1 MKSFSILR
9 TNVGLTTNVKVVVD
23 SSYNLFLESID
34 STPSLSQT
42 KLKKFK
48 FNKNNY
54 FDELVPYFFRNFP
67 AEEAFKIRNVDSESS
82 SMSSNFSNQYDNL
95 YLMGAR
101 NIIDNKNYS
110 EEYEFFAPL
119 YVFRHSMPKYFII
132 FRVDGPGILNLNKN
146 NFRDEYLDKL
156 KTVKIFDL
164 TRNTVLGEWIDRSFK
179 SNKNFSDIS
188 LEIDFRRLEFSKWYG
203 IDYETGGYTN
213 RSNFLENFL
222 AKEKTLFDFEK
233 YIFDVY
239 SESKIIHPQILNF
252 SFLFDDTPA
261 TPTSLRKW
269 SLNRYAGFYL
279 DDLELVD
286 CITPF
291 ITPSIK
297 DDVEILT
304 GNILYS
310 PTGDPF
316 INGFNSSKNI
326 WIEYDG
332 MHYKVIK
339 FDETTSN
346 VLTSKDSKN
355 GKRNVLQ
362 GFKSTSKYRE
372 TVRNEQYGNITTQ
385 KYRIISDI
393 DLTGKQSLLNKK
405 TFYVNGDN
413 QIVGYYGDKYV
424 IDDWDKSDVHLIEI
438 NGTYH
443 NLVKKNDIITL
454 NTDYAFDFNEYLN
467 LSFWINNKD
476 PEYLRTINLEI
487 SPTNDPFCFK
497 VYSAR
502 FTDIKDFDNQIIEN
516 DFSRYEYEKANLPT
530 NTFEPKMYTT
540 DFRTG
545 NYPAIFSE
553 YIYKDGIINIP
564 ASSDYT
570 ANLETFRIIR
580 KELTDLWKKNPVH
593 LRFGYQ
599 NSISKANVPYLLNNN
614 DIHEKYNRC
623 ADTSYFYPNAT
634 FRNLDY
640 FYTINSGR
648 TDYSYHSLH
657 IEKNYVQNINGL
669 IKIDQ
674 DTSFMFEL
682 DKYLNTHTYSIGSQ
696 SATYSFDYF
705 SYFFEIPDYFI
716 NGKIKSNVE
725 KYSYFESSDGTI
737 PNITLFNGLKF
748 YFYQV
753 DSLIKNTESISDI
766 SLRTT
771 NILEDYK
778 LSILLSQ
785 NVQHVNDD
793 NQLEDLIN
801 WGNFTH
807 VQTEGSNIAY
817 RTSETATPSNIF
829 VNDVVNIQSSY
840 PFIWKDSS
848 ENVSIAGLFYGDSTV
863 QSVGQL
869 SSGGYG
875 FVISKTHSSAFTYSQ
890 TGTYKVNFVWKLI
903 KPWELGS
910 SYIKDDIIIWDDI
923 LYKCDDDFTL
933 TNPNLD
939 PLDAVSAKTIFL
951 YSDKQP
957 FWNPDFLYS
966 DGDWIYREGDFW
978 RRNSNDE
985 NAVDFYYPKAPYDL
999 PVPNDIQSKN
1009 VVIRKGRYF
1018 LNQVENNFKIIP
1030 QEPKRKWDIS
1040 VDSGKEWKLV
1050 PSPKDWGSYDE
1061 LPTDVVSSKWD
1072 QIGIWISDESY
1083 ADESYVVYKKT
1094 LYRLDDPLGSDNDI
1108 PGISPK
1114 WTRLYSFGPDSDVVY
1129 SPTNNEIIGL
1139 SGNYYICAFNK
1150 NYTLDNGITI
1160 YINKKWKNV
1169 LINIAVNDNTLSGI
1183 DNDDRNYLYS
1193 RSNTKITA
1201 NNFIKQINDLD
1212 SKYEFIDYTS
1222 YVIIEEDGTFKKYN
1236 FNNSITDLPY
1246 VILCSGADDFEV
1258 DTQSLLYSS
1267 SLDDIKAIN
1276 PQRVLN
1282 AGKIDNLNKINY
1294 YSGIPISYSIDKD
1307 KRLKSSL
1314 AQTGGSKSNIVTS
1327 NKANIGPKTG
1337 NSDMNNTI
1345 FRHSGNYMP
1354 MFYDIELFKSSDEFG
1369 LSGNY
1374 LFDVD
1379 LTLFGIMRQRVISK
1393 VSRSGNI
1400 LKLRSIDGSKSIYPM
1415 LDEFGFTVS
1424 DFFIFKSSWDFEYFF
1439 ECSNINTTS
1448 LQSNIINNGN
1458 KSGFLRRS
1466 IDQKVKNN

>member
-54 FDELVPYFFRNFP
+54 FDELVPYFFKNFP
-67 AEEAFKIRNVDSESS
+67 SEEAFKIRNLDSERS
-82 SMSSNFSNQYDNL
+82 SMYSDFSNQYDNL

-101 NIIDNKNYS
+101 NIVDNKNYS

-119 YVFRHSMPKYFII
+119 YVFKHSMPKYFII
-132 FRVDGPGILNLNKN
+132 FRVDGPGILNLNKE
-146 NFRDEYLDKL
+146 NFRDEYLNKF
-156 KTVKIFDL
+156 KIVKIFDL
-164 TRNTVLGEWIDRSFK
+164 TKNTVLGEWLDRSFK
-179 SNKNFSDIS
+179 SNNNFPDRS
-188 LEIDFRRLEFSKWYG
+188 LEIDFRTLEFSKWYG
-203 IDYETGGYTN
+203 IDYETGGYTS
-213 RSNFLENFL
+213 RSKFLENFL
-222 AKEKTLFDFEK
+222 AEERPLFDFEK

-269 SLNRYAGFYL
+269 SLNRYSGFYL

-286 CITPF
+286 CITSF
-291 ITPSIK
+291 ITTKLK
-297 DDVEILT
+297 DDVEILS

-316 INGFNSSKNI
+316 LSGFNSGENV
-326 WIEYDG
+326 WVEYDG
-332 MHYKVIK
+332 IHYQVVS

-346 VLTSKDSKN
+346 VLTSKDTKN
-355 GKRNVLQ
+355 KTRNVLQ
-362 GFKSTSKYRE
+362 GFKSTSKYGE
-372 TVRNEQYGNITTQ
+372 TVKNEQYGNIVTK

-393 DLTGKQSLLNKK
+393 DLTGKENSLNKK
-405 TFYVNGDN
+405 TFYINRLN

-424 IDDWDKSDVHLIEI
+424 IDDWDKYDIHIIEI
-438 NGTYH
+438 IGTYH
-443 NLVKKNDIITL
+443 NLVKIDDFITL
-454 NTDYAFDFNEYLN
+454 NTDYAFEFNENLN
-467 LSFWINNKD
+467 LNFWINNKD
-476 PEYLRTINLEI
+476 TEYLRTINLEI
-487 SPTNDPFCFK
+487 SSSNPPFCFK
-497 VYSAR
+497 VYSVS
-502 FTDIKDFDNQIIEN
+502 FTDIKDFDNQIVEN
-516 DFSRYEYEKANLPT
+516 DFSRYEYEKNSSPT
-530 NTFEPKMYTT
+530 DTQEPKMYTT

-553 YIYKDGIINIP
+553 YIYKGDIINIP

-570 ANLETFRIIR
+570 ANLETFRLF
-580 KELTDLWKKNPVH
+580 KNELSDLWRKNPIH
-593 LRFGYQ
+593 LRFGFQ

-623 ADTSYFYPNAT
+623 ADTSYFYPNPR

-640 FYTINSGR
+640 FYTINSGS

-657 IEKNYVQNINGL
+657 IEKSYVQNINGRTV
-669 IKIDQ
+669 IKQ
-674 DTSFMFEL
+674 DTSFRFEL
-682 DKYLNTHTYSIGSQ
+682 DKYLNIYTYSVGSQ

-716 NGKIKSNVE
+716 NGKLKSNVE
-725 KYSYFESSDGTI
+725 KYSYFESSDGTM

-748 YFYQV
+748 YSYQV
-753 DSLIKNTESISDI
+753 DSLVKNVDSIVDI
-766 SLRTT
+766 NLRTT
-771 NILEDYK
+771 NIFEDYK
-778 LSILLSQ
+778 FSILLSQ

-793 NQLEDLIN
+793 DQLEDLIN

-807 VQTEGSNIAY
+807 IQTEGSNIAF

-829 VNDVVNIQSSY
+829 INDRVNIQSSY
-840 PFIWKDSS
+840 PFIWRDSDG
-848 ENVSIAGLFYGDSTV
+848 ESTV
-863 QSVGQL
+863 NSVGQL

-875 FVISKTHSSAFTYSQ
+875 FVISKTHSSSFTYSQ
-890 TGTYKVNFVWKLI
+890 TGTYKVNFIWSLI
-903 KPWELGS
+903 KKWELGL
-910 SYIKDDIIIWDDI
+910 SYSKGDIIIWDDI

-957 FWNPDFLYS
+957 FWNPEFSYS

-978 RRNSNDE
+978 RRNSNSE
-985 NAVDFYYPKAPYDL
+985 GVDFYYPKGLGESPYDL
-999 PVPNDIQSKN
+999 PIQNKN

-1018 LNQVENNFKIIP
+1018 LNQVENNFKKIP
-1030 QEPKRKWDIS
+1030 QEPKPKWDIS
-1040 VDSGKEWKLV
+1040 VDFGKEWKLV
-1050 PSPKDWGSYDE
+1050 PRPKDWGSYDE
-1061 LPTDVVSSKWD
+1061 LPSDTVSSKWD

-1083 ADESYVVYKKT
+1083 VEDSYVVYNKT
-1094 LYRLDDPLGSDNDI
+1094 LYKCNSETDNDI
-1108 PGISPK
+1108 PDISPK
-1114 WTRLYSFGPDSDVVY
+1114 WTRIYSFEADSDVVY
-1129 SPTNNEIIGL
+1129 SPTDNKIISL
-1139 SGNYYICAFNK
+1139 SNDYYICNFNK
-1150 NYTLDNGITI
+1150 DYTLDNGITI
-1160 YINKKWKNV
+1160 YINKRWKNI
-1169 LINIAVNDNTLSGI
+1169 LINIAINDNTLDGV
-1183 DNDDRNYLYS
+1183 DNVDRNFLYS
-1193 RSNTKITA
+1193 KSNTKITA

-1212 SKYEFIDYTS
+1212 SKYEFIDYTT

-1246 VILCSGADDFEV
+1246 VIFCSEADNFEL
-1258 DTQSLLYSS
+1258 DTQSILYAGI
-1267 SLDDIKAIN
+1267 IKELSEIN
-1276 PQRVLN
+1276 PQRVLID
-1282 AGKIDNLNKINY
+1282 GKIDNLSKINY
-1294 YSGIPISYSIDKD
+1294 YSGIPISYSITQNK
-1307 KRLKSSL
+1307 KLKSSL
-1314 AQTGGSKSNIVTS
+1314 SQTGGSKSNIVTS
-1327 NKANIGPKTG
+1327 KSAKIGPKTG
-1337 NSDMNNTI
+1337 NLDIENTI

-1354 MFYDIELFKSSDEFG
+1354 IFYDIELFKSTDEFG
-1369 LSGNY
+1369 TSGNY

-1379 LTLFGIMRQRVISK
+1379 LSLFGIMKQRVISK
-1393 VSRSGNI
+1393 SSRSGNI
-1400 LKLRSIDGSKSIYPM
+1400 LRLRSLDGTKSVYPM

-1439 ECSNINTTS
+1439 ECSNINNNS
-1448 LQSNIINNGN
+1448 FVSNTIKIGN
-1458 KSGFLRRS
+1458 KSGFIRRS
-1466 IDQKVKNN
+1466 IDEKVKNN

>member
-1 MKSFSILR
+1 M
-9 TNVGLTTNVKVVVD
+9 
-23 SSYNLFLESID
+23 
-34 STPSLSQT
+34 
-42 KLKKFK
+42 
-48 FNKNNY
+48 
-54 FDELVPYFFRNFP
+54 
-67 AEEAFKIRNVDSESS
+67 
-82 SMSSNFSNQYDNL
+82 
-95 YLMGAR
+95 
-101 NIIDNKNYS
+101 
-110 EEYEFFAPL
+110 
-119 YVFRHSMPKYFII
+119 
-132 FRVDGPGILNLNKN
+132 
-146 NFRDEYLDKL
+146 
-156 KTVKIFDL
+156 
-164 TRNTVLGEWIDRSFK
+164 
-179 SNKNFSDIS
+179 
-188 LEIDFRRLEFSKWYG
+188 
-203 IDYETGGYTN
+203 
-213 RSNFLENFL
+213 
-222 AKEKTLFDFEK
+222 
-233 YIFDVY
+233 
-239 SESKIIHPQILNF
+239 
-252 SFLFDDTPA
+252 
-261 TPTSLRKW
+261 
-269 SLNRYAGFYL
+269 
-279 DDLELVD
+279 
-286 CITPF
+286 
-291 ITPSIK
+291 
-297 DDVEILT
+297 
-304 GNILYS
+304 
-310 PTGDPF
+310 
-316 INGFNSSKNI
+316 
-326 WIEYDG
+326 
-332 MHYKVIK
+332 
-339 FDETTSN
+339 
-346 VLTSKDSKN
+346 
-355 GKRNVLQ
+355 
-362 GFKSTSKYRE
+362 
-372 TVRNEQYGNITTQ
+372 
-385 KYRIISDI
+385 
-393 DLTGKQSLLNKK
+393 
-405 TFYVNGDN
+405 
-413 QIVGYYGDKYV
+413 
-424 IDDWDKSDVHLIEI
+424 
-438 NGTYH
+438 
-443 NLVKKNDIITL
+443 
-454 NTDYAFDFNEYLN
+454 
-467 LSFWINNKD
+467 
-476 PEYLRTINLEI
+476 
-487 SPTNDPFCFK
+487 
-497 VYSAR
+497 
-502 FTDIKDFDNQIIEN
+502 
-516 DFSRYEYEKANLPT
+516 
-530 NTFEPKMYTT
+530 
-540 DFRTG
+540 
-545 NYPAIFSE
+545 
-553 YIYKDGIINIP
+553 
-564 ASSDYT
+564 
-570 ANLETFRIIR
+570 
-580 KELTDLWKKNPVH
+580 TDLWKKNPIH

-599 NSISKANVPYLLNNN
+599 NSISKANIPYLLNNN

-623 ADTSYFYPNAT
+623 ADTSYFYPNPT

-640 FYTINSGR
+640 FYTINSGK
-648 TDYSYHSLH
+648 TYYSYHSLH

-669 IKIDQ
+669 IKIEQ

-716 NGKIKSNVE
+716 NGKIKSNVK

-753 DSLIKNTESISDI
+753 DSLIKNNESIGDI
-766 SLRTT
+766 NLRTT

-793 NQLEDLIN
+793 DQLEDLIN

-890 TGTYKVNFVWKLI
+890 TGTYKVNFVWKQI
-903 KPWELGS
+903 KEWELGS

-933 TNPNLD
+933 ANPNLD

-957 FWNPDFLYS
+957 FWNPEFAYS

-1018 LNQVENNFKIIP
+1018 LNQVENNFKRIP

-1072 QIGIWISDESY
+1072 QIGIWVSDESY
-1083 ADESYVVYKKT
+1083 EYLSYVVYNKT
-1094 LYRLDDPLGSDNDI
+1094 LYQFNLENDSSDNDI

-1114 WTRLYSFGPDSDVVY
+1114 WTRIYSFEPNSDVVY
-1129 SPTNNEIIGL
+1129 SQTNNEIIGL

-1150 NYTLDNGITI
+1150 DYTLDNGITI

-1183 DNDDRNYLYS
+1183 DNADRNYLYS
-1193 RSNTKITA
+1193 RSNSKISA
-1201 NNFIKQINDLD
+1201 NNFIRQINDLD
-1212 SKYEFIDYTS
+1212 IKYQFIDYTS

-1246 VILCSGADDFEV
+1246 VILCSGADNFEV
-1258 DTQSLLYSS
+1258 DTQSLLYSG

-1276 PQRVLN
+1276 PQKVLN
-1282 AGKIDNLNKINY
+1282 AGKIDKLNKINY

-1337 NSDMNNTI
+1337 NLDINNTI

-1379 LTLFGIMRQRVISK
+1379 LTLFGIMKQRVISK

-1439 ECSNINTTS
+1439 ECSNSIIS
-1448 LQSNIINNGN
+1448 LESNIINNGN

-1466 IDQKVKNN
+1466 IDQKVQNN

>member
-23 SSYNLFLESID
+23 SSYNLYLESID

-67 AEEAFKIRNVDSESS
+67 SEEAFKIRNVDSESS

-101 NIIDNKNYS
+101 NIVDNKNYS

-119 YVFRHSMPKYFII
+119 YVFKHSMPKYFVV
-132 FRVDGPGILNLNKN
+132 FRIDGPGILNLNKN
-146 NFRDEYLDKL
+146 NFRDEYLDKF

-164 TRNTVLGEWIDRSFK
+164 TRNTTLGEWIDRSFK
-179 SNKNFSDIS
+179 SNKNFSDTS

-203 IDYETGGYTN
+203 IDYETGGYTT
-213 RSNFLENFL
+213 RSKFLEDFL
-222 AKEKTLFDFEK
+222 SKEKTLFDFEK

-279 DDLELVD
+279 DDLELID

-297 DDVEILT
+297 EDVEILA

-310 PTGDPF
+310 PSGDPF
-316 INGFNSSKNI
+316 FNGFNSSKDM
-326 WIEYDG
+326 WVEYDG
-332 MHYKVIK
+332 KHYKVK
-339 FDETTSN
+339 TFEETKSN
-346 VLTSKDSKN
+346 VLVAKDGKN
-355 GKRNVLQ
+355 KKRNILQ
-362 GFKSTSKYRE
+362 GFKSTSKYGD
-372 TVRNEQYGNITTQ
+372 TVKNEEYGSVVTQ

-405 TFYVNGDN
+405 TFYINGEN
-413 QIVGYYGDKYV
+413 QIVGFYGDKYV
-424 IDDWDKSDVHLIEI
+424 IDDWNKADVHLIEI

-443 NLVKKNDIITL
+443 NLVKKDDIITL
-454 NTDYAFDFNEYLN
+454 STDYAFEFNEYLN
-467 LSFWINNKD
+467 LKFWINNKD

-487 SPTNDPFCFK
+487 SQTNEPFCFNI
-497 VYSAR
+497 YSAR
-502 FTDIKDFDNQIIEN
+502 FTDIKDFDNQIVEN
-516 DFSRYEYEKANLPT
+516 DFSRYEYEKSILPT
-530 NTFEPKMYTT
+530 LEIRDTPEPKMYTT

-570 ANLETFRIIR
+570 ANLETFRIFR
-580 KELTDLWKKNPVH
+580 KELTDLWKKNPIS

-623 ADTSYFYPNAT
+623 ANTSYFYPNPK

-640 FYTINSGR
+640 FYTINSGQ
-648 TDYSYHSLH
+648 TYYSYHSLH

-669 IKIDQ
+669 IKIQQ

-705 SYFFEIPDYFI
+705 SYFFEIPDYFT
-716 NGKIKSNVE
+716 NGKLKSNVK

-753 DSLIKNTESISDI
+753 DSLIKNTESIGDI
-766 SLRTT
+766 NLRTT
-771 NILEDYK
+771 NELEDYK

-793 NQLEDLIN
+793 DQLEDLIN

-807 VQTEGSNIAY
+807 VQTEGSNIAF

-840 PFIWKDSS
+840 PFIWEKSDG
-848 ENVSIAGLFYGDSTV
+848 ESTV

-875 FVISKTHSSAFTYSQ
+875 FVISKTHSIAFTYSQ
-890 TGTYKVNFVWKLI
+890 TGTYKVNFVWKQI

-910 SYIKDDIIIWDDI
+910 SYSKDDIIIWDDI

-951 YSDKQP
+951 YSDTQP
-957 FWNPDFLYS
+957 FWNPEFSYS

-978 RRNSNDE
+978 RRNSNVDG
-985 NAVDFYYPKAPYDL
+985 VDFYYPIAPYDL

-1018 LNQVENNFKIIP
+1018 LNQVENNFKKIP
-1030 QEPKRKWDIS
+1030 QEPNPKWDIS
-1040 VDSGKEWKLV
+1040 VDLGKEWKLV
-1050 PSPKDWGSYDE
+1050 PRPKDWGSYDE
-1061 LPTDVVSSKWD
+1061 LPTDKVSSKWD
-1072 QIGIWISDESY
+1072 QISIWISDESY
-1083 ADESYVVYKKT
+1083 GVDSYVVYNRT
-1094 LYRLDDPLGSDNDI
+1094 LYKCNSETDNDI

-1114 WTRLYSFGPDSDVVY
+1114 WTRLYSFEPDSDIVY

-1150 NYTLDNGITI
+1150 DYTLDNGITI

-1183 DNDDRNYLYS
+1183 DNVDRNHLYS

-1212 SKYEFIDYTS
+1212 SKYEFIDYTT

-1246 VILCSGADDFEV
+1246 IIFCSEADNFEV
-1258 DTQSLLYSS
+1258 NTQSLLYSG
-1267 SLDDIKAIN
+1267 SLDGLREIN

-1282 AGKIDNLNKINY
+1282 SGKIDNLNKINY

-1314 AQTGGSKSNIVTS
+1314 EQTGGSKSNIVTS
-1327 NKANIGPKTG
+1327 KSAKISPKTG
-1337 NSDMNNTI
+1337 KSDINNTI

-1354 MFYDIELFKSSDEFG
+1354 IFYDIELFKSTDEFG

-1379 LTLFGIMRQRVISK
+1379 LNLFGIMRQRVISK